1 MHTMNRRALVAGA
14 AILPAIA
21 ILAAAQCV
29 LAPDPV
35 FAAIEAHK
43 MAHAAWLAAM
53 EAADTVNEDPDDA
66 FGLNAA
72 ASERAMLKTVPT
84 TLAGVAAL
92 VSWVHECERDGV
104 EIHSL
109 CMRENSSEEHVFSMD
124 YGAFL
129 RTIDTALASLVRS

>member
-1 MHTMNRRALVAGA
+1 MSTINRRAILAGT

-21 ILAAAQCV
+21 IPAAAQCV

-35 FAAIEAHK
+35 FAKIEAHK
-43 MAHAAWLAAM
+43 MARAAWLAAM
-53 EAADTVNEDPDDA
+53 EAADPEDPDDA
-66 FGLNAA
+66 FGLNVA

-84 TLAGVAAL
+84 TVAGVAAL

-104 EIHSL
+104 ELHSL
-109 CMRENSSEEHVFSMD
+109 FMHENSSEEHGPLSMG